1 MFTTKLNSNFK
12 YYVGFILKFP
22 LLSLLIM
29 VYIDLILKNSE
40 FVSKLATLLVKKLKM
55 FNFIVKLSLLAAK
68 SYDCRIG
75 RLFRNVQGNI

>member
-55 FNFIVKLSLLAAK
+55 FNFIVKLSLSAAK
-68 SYDCRIG
+68 SYEIVG
-75 RLFRNVQGNI
+75 